1 MKRPEWGVTW
11 ADPAMTA
18 RSRAALL
25 AAAQAEQALLIAA
38 HIQGVGRL
46 ARDGAGVY
54 WGQVELGSSEVV

>member
-1 MKRPEWGVTW
+1 
-11 ADPAMTA
+11 MTA